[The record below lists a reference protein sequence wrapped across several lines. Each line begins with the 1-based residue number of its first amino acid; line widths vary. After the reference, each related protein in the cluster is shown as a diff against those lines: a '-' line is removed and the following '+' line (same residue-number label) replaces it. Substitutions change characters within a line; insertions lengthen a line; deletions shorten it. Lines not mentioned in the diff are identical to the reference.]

1 MEPQSVTA
9 NQMTQNGHAQTTWL
23 TGRLVSVIWW
33 HVICPAVSRNAAQ
46 TFATQI
52 PEHANPHAKP

>member
-1 MEPQSVTA
+1 MEPQSVIA
-9 NQMTQNGHAQTTWL
+9 NQTTQNDHAQTTWL
-23 TGRLVSVIWW
+23 TSVAWR
-33 HVICPAVSRNAAQ
+33 HVICPAGSRNGAQ